1 MLFIDLKISILRT
14 KLLRSGLLNLIQEGD
29 VPSPYGLLHTCL
41 CYSVPPH
48 EIRLFRDIMPG
59 KYCNIRVFYL
69 KLMH

>member
-1 MLFIDLKISILRT
+1 M
-14 KLLRSGLLNLIQEGD
+14 NLIQEGD